1 MKKFF
6 AEFKKFISKGNVL
19 DMAVGVIIGS
29 AFSAI
34 VNSLVKDIITPVI
47 SIITGGTDLTDL
59 KAILR
64 PEVLD
69 DAGEIVTP
77 ALTLN
82 YGVFIQAVI
91 NFLIIAMTLFVIIK
105 VAMKSSEMI
114 RKAQVK
120 VQEGKATKE
129 DTYVCSFSIRK
140 RKLLQSIGMRY
151 VY

>member
-1 MKKFF
+1 MKKAKEKVGGFIS
-6 AEFKKFISKGNVL
+6 EFKEFALKGNVL

-91 NFLIIAMTLFVIIK
+91 NFLIIAFPASTSILASFATIPST
-105 VAMKSSEMI
+105 VAAPAPTFSSNSANE
-114 RKAQVK
+114 
-120 VQEGKATKE
+120 
-129 DTYVCSFSIRK
+129 
-140 RKLLQSIGMRY
+140 
-151 VY
+151 